1 MAHTIYHPL
10 VLNDQKHYEIS
21 NLMKWTLFHH
31 RPPPSHTSRPL
42 PPPSTSSMI
51 QAWQITDHR
60 FESWWREKERLK
72 SSEPWIISSVRMVCI
87 IERSGLFLFLFPNL
101 RLFTSSKLVIRKS
114 TWYMYMD
121 KNQGWLKRIRS
132 TFHPKC
138 GLELLDADLEM

>member
-1 MAHTIYHPL
+1 
-10 VLNDQKHYEIS
+10 
-21 NLMKWTLFHH
+21 
-31 RPPPSHTSRPL
+31 
-42 PPPSTSSMI
+42 MI